1 MRHQVM
7 DLMFENPT
15 ILEELDILFKD
26 ETARRMMLYYQ
37 PEEEEQQ
44 DQSNA
49 ASGSRSQVMETVAP
63 GKKILFTTDGSEAS
77 LSNVCIYFL
86 RLSTKKYLGEE
97 TFQVIE
103 KYHLCNHT
111 YIIDCLEG
119 SHWWNDW
126 CLFTK

>member
-37 PEEEEQQ
+37 PEDEEQQ
-44 DQSNA
+44 EQSNV
-49 ASGSRSQVMETVAP
+49 ASGSRTPAIESTTPV
-63 GKKILFTTDGSEAS
+63 KKILFTTDGSEAS
-77 LSNVCIYFL
+77 LTNVCIYFL

-97 TFQVIE
+97 TFQVDELILSTE
-103 KYHLCNHT
+103 HNVL
-111 YIIDCLEG
+111 L
-119 SHWWNDW
+119 
-126 CLFTK
+126 